1 MISSGHINVSINGVD
16 VTNGLFISSLDIKV
30 GRGEAI
36 MQNIVIT
43 TRQQYNLPEDAVI
56 YCCFN
61 KLFKISPNLFNM
73 WVNVSIMSVLL
84 FTTDVIY
91 IYLILNSDIKSC
103 TQFYIVAVTI
113 PEGW

>member
-1 MISSGHINVSINGVD
+1 MISSGHINVSINGAV
-16 VTNGLFISSLDIKV
+16 VTNGLFISSTDIKV

-43 TRQQYNLPEDAVI
+43 TRQQYDLPEDAVI

-73 WVNVSIMSVLL
+73 WVKVRLMSIL
-84 FTTDVIY
+84 FY
-91 IYLILNSDIKSC
+91 N
-103 TQFYIVAVTI
+103 
-113 PEGW
+113 